1 MAIELIEG
9 FPTIWNLSPGGSNTI
24 WTPESGITVFGYH
37 SIEYS
42 DGRKE
47 LSPGSDFFSVP
58 ERAFLL
64 VVSSFEHASADG
76 HFPTLLVN
84 ERNDVVIPLRHYA
97 CNREWGY
104 PGPNGTGVTYGV
116 AGSDDSYRVEYIF
129 PPAGTWR
136 VASRFSAWGTGASQS
151 NFVPE
156 PYDPVHAWSDGG
168 GSILM
173 LFEDVQAVADIQR
186 TGTPANATNVDGLPS
201 LTVSTPNT
209 QDQVIEVLIAE
220 SQASDYLVPDSAQTI
235 LLEHRPGALQTGWPF
250 FEQPQ
255 IYIAQKARTG
265 ATTNVSWDYSD
276 SPYTAKYNHLAM
288 VLR

>member
-9 FPTIWNLSPGGSNTI
+9 YPTIWQMSHIGDNVI
-24 WTPESGITVFGYH
+24 WTPES
-37 SIEYS
+37 SINVAEYASLEYS
-42 DGRKE
+42 DGRRV
-47 LSPGSDFFSVP
+47 LTPGSDFFSIP
-58 ERAFLL
+58 QHSFLL
-64 VVSSFEHASADG
+64 VVSSFEHAAADG

-84 ERNDVVIPLRHYA
+84 ERNDVVLPLRHYA
-97 CNREWGY
+97 CGREWGH
-104 PGPNGTGVTYGV
+104 PGPNGTSVIYGVT
-116 AGSDDSYRVEYIF
+116 GSEDSYRVEYIF

-136 VASRFSAWGTGASQS
+136 VASRFSAWGTGTSQS

-156 PYDPVHAWSDGG
+156 PYDPVHAWADDGG
-168 GSILM
+168 LMIL
-173 LFEDVQAVADIQR
+173 LFSGVQAVADIQR

-201 LTVSTPNT
+201 LTVSTANT
-209 QDQVIEVLIAE
+209 QDQVIEVLITDQ
-220 SQASDYLVPDSAQTI
+220 QASNYFVPDSAQTI

-265 ATTNVSWDYSD
+265 ATTNVAWDYSD